1 MSGQL
6 KLKAASLGGD
16 IALVPTD
23 TASSIVVTIPAV
35 TSTLLNDQSNIE
47 AQTKTALNATGS
59 APIYAC
65 RAWVN
70 FNGTGTVAIRAS
82 GNVSSITDNGT
93 GDYTINFT
101 TAMPDADYSAV
112 FGVREQNAFGS
123 QSVDSVGI
131 HNSVNPTTSA
141 MRVMS
146 RGTVNN
152 VAFDNPTICVSIFR

>member
-23 TASSIVVTIPAV
+23 TAVSIVVTIPAV

-59 APIYAC
+59 APVYGC

-93 GDYTINFT
+93 GDYTVNFT
-101 TAMPDADYSAV
+101 TAMQDANY
-112 FGVREQNAFGS
+112 GVAGMGYAIIGTYARNIQVRDTPATS
-123 QSVDSVGI
+123 SV
-131 HNSVNPTTSA
+131 
-141 MRVMS
+141 RVVTD
-146 RGTVNN
+146 G
-152 VAFDNPTICVSIFR
+152 VAGLFDVAYVYVSIFR

>member
-59 APIYAC
+59 APVYGC

-101 TAMPDADYSAV
+101 TAMPDANYVAAGGAGDDNNGDRIISPM
-112 FGVREQNAFGS
+112 FFET
-123 QSVDSVGI
+123 
-131 HNSVNPTTSA
+131 PTTTTHR
-141 MRVMS
+141 MRTTNNPGTPQDVS
-146 RGTVNN
+146 RI
-152 VAFDNPTICVSIFR
+152 TISYIR

>member
-23 TASSIVVTIPAV
+23 TAVSIVVTIPAV

-70 FNGTGTVAIRAS
+70 FDGTASPPTIRAS
-82 GNVSSITDNGT
+82 GNVTSITDNGV
-93 GDYTINFT
+93 GDYTVNFT
-101 TAMPDADYSAV
+101 TAIQDANYST
-112 FGVREQNAFGS
+112 AFGGRRLS
-123 QSVDSVGI
+123 ASTGLPCIATAKTTTTCQIRTYDFSTFADWDTVDMSV
-131 HNSVNPTTSA
+131 
-141 MRVMS
+141 
-146 RGTVNN
+146 
-152 VAFDNPTICVSIFR
+152 FR